1 MSKIS
6 QKPVQPQ
13 SQPRL
18 PAGHFNSNGQ
28 SQGKTTGAVRPTPDA
43 CNDSKKGCK

>member
-13 SQPRL
+13 SQPKL
-18 PAGHFNSNGQ
+18 PYGHFDRQGQ
-28 SQGKTTGAVRPTPDA
+28 SQGKASGAVRPQADA
-43 CNDSKKGCK
+43 CNERKERK